1 MTTAP
6 PSVASSRPPADQV
19 GAIAWLRKNLFGSWF
34 SALLTVILGLLLV
47 RTFVGFLA
55 WATTTAKWAVI
66 PANLPLFFVG
76 RYPVAQYWRIWVIV
90 GILAMLSGL
99 SWGILLR
106 NLPKLF
112 DRNILIGFGVIAA
125 IAVLIPTPIPYRIVL
140 LALLGLVLV
149 SAWIGRMVG
158 RQMPQLGQWLSL
170 GWGLSLLVVWWLI
183 AGGIG
188 LPGVQTNDWG
198 GLMLTMFMSIA
209 SISLC
214 FPLGILLAL
223 GRQSKLPVLRWISI
237 TFIEVIRGVPLI
249 TLLFVGAYMVPLFL
263 PGGIRLNQLLL
274 AIISL
279 TLFSAAYLAEN
290 VRGGLQ
296 SVPRGQTE
304 AANALGLNSVL
315 ATILIVMPQ
324 ALKVSIPTIV
334 GQFISL
340 VQDTTLVGLLGS
352 FEMLGISRSV
362 LANPSF
368 IGRYAEV
375 YLFIGV
381 IYWVLCYA
389 MSLGSRRLEKQLNTT
404 H

>member
-6 PSVASSRPPADQV
+6 PTLSSSRPPADQV
-19 GAIAWLRKNLFGSWF
+19 GAIAWFRKNLFSSWF
-34 SALLTVILGLLLV
+34 STLLTVVLGLLLI
-47 RTFVGFLA
+47 RTLAGFLT

-76 RYPVAQYWRIWVIV
+76 RYPVAQYWRIWAIV
-90 GILAMLSGL
+90 AILATLSGL
-99 SWGILLR
+99 SWGILSR
-106 NLPKLF
+106 NMPKLF
-112 DRNILIGFGVIAA
+112 DRNTLIGFGVAAA
-125 IAVLIPTPIPYRIVL
+125 IAVLLPTPIPYRILL
-140 LALLGLVLV
+140 LAFLGLVLAT
-149 SAWIGRMVG
+149 AWIGRIVG
-158 RQMPQLGQWLSL
+158 RQMPQLGQWLSPTWL
-170 GWGLSLLVVWWLI
+170 LSLLVVWWLI

-188 LPGVQTNDWG
+188 LPTVQTNDWG
-198 GLMLTMFMSIA
+198 GLLLTMFMSVS
-209 SISLC
+209 SILLC

-223 GRQSKLPVLRWISI
+223 GRQSKLPVLRWVAIA
-237 TFIEVIRGVPLI
+237 FIEVIRGVPLI

-296 SVPRGQTE
+296 SVPRGQAE
-304 AANALGLNSVL
+304 AANALGLNSLL
-315 ATILIVMPQ
+315 ATILIVLPQ

>member
-6 PSVASSRPPADQV
+6 PSITSSRPPADQV
-19 GAIAWLRKNLFGSWF
+19 GAIAWLRKNLFNSWF
-34 SALLTVILGLLLV
+34 NSLLTVILGLLLV
-47 RTFVGFLA
+47 RSLFGFLS

-76 RYPVAQYWRIWVIV
+76 RYPVAQYWRIWVII
-90 GILAMLSGL
+90 GLLAVLSGL
-99 SWGILLR
+99 SWGILSR
-106 NLPKLF
+106 NMAKLF
-112 DRNILIGFGVIAA
+112 DRNILMAFGIAAA
-125 IAVLIPTPIPYRIVL
+125 IAVLAPTPVPFRIL
-140 LALLGLVLV
+140 LVGVLGLVLA
-149 SAWIGRMVG
+149 SSWMGRIVG
-158 RQMPQLGQWLSL
+158 RRMPQLGQWLSL

-188 LPGVQTNDWG
+188 LPGVKTNDWG
-198 GLMLTMFMSIA
+198 GLLLTMFMSVS
-209 SISLC
+209 SILLC

-223 GRQSKLPVLRWISI
+223 GRQSSLPALRWISI

-263 PGGIRLNQLLL
+263 PPGIRFNQLLL

-315 ATILIVMPQ
+315 ATILIVLPQ

-340 VQDTTLVGLLGS
+340 VQDTTLVGLLGA

-362 LANPSF
+362 LANPAF

-375 YLFIGV
+375 YLFIGA
-381 IYWVLCYA
+381 IYWILCYA
-389 MSLGSRRLEKQLNTT
+389 MSQGSRRLEKQLNTT